1 MVRTAPESHADTRLF
16 YIVHNTF
23 RLGTNRMVD
32 ATEKLPASVLQ
43 PAIGSAWGFYAG
55 VLDHHHHTEDT
66 SILPALVAVR
76 PDLQPLINDLSNDH
90 RRLIEALEAVN
101 AAVTAFERQPDAE
114 HQRTLHERIV
124 AVRDE
129 FFPHLDVEDAQV
141 IPAIT
146 ESMPP
151 KEWERLDA
159 RALKTMPKRYLP
171 LAVGALDEFIQGLPE
186 QERPPPPPLPIRL
199 MLALSWRKKWAAW
212 IKPLLV

>member
-1 MVRTAPESHADTRLF
+1 MRRLPAHSLLAIGAATANSARNPDLENGYGTRSLSSRGGVHMVRTAPESHADTRLF

-114 HQRTLHERIV
+114 HQR
-124 AVRDE
+124 
-129 FFPHLDVEDAQV
+129 
-141 IPAIT
+141 
-146 ESMPP
+146 
-151 KEWERLDA
+151 
-159 RALKTMPKRYLP
+159 
-171 LAVGALDEFIQGLPE
+171 
-186 QERPPPPPLPIRL
+186 
-199 MLALSWRKKWAAW
+199 
-212 IKPLLV
+212 